1 MLNPIFCTHDKAMT
15 KLYLFI
21 YTLNKHNTFVVGKGI
36 HNGKKQFTFETLLS
50 FYLWAPRISYRPNY
64 MTLLAYNV
72 LKLTWKWVTLKLIIH
87 DIHDGGPFYQFT
99 SDDSIICLCMGMD
112 RFDGELVILD
122 VVWMAK
128 KEGIVTRHYCHCT
141 ILKD

>member
-1 MLNPIFCTHDKAMT
+1 MIRFLFFKVQFNLVEISMKTLTLLNPTFCTHDKAMT

-72 LKLTWKWVTLKLIIH
+72 LKLT
-87 DIHDGGPFYQFT
+87 
-99 SDDSIICLCMGMD
+99 
-112 RFDGELVILD
+112 
-122 VVWMAK
+122 
-128 KEGIVTRHYCHCT
+128 
-141 ILKD
+141 